1 MSDEFP
7 NVYPYSCEEARSQN
21 QLSLWRES
29 HRENIACKNAIEE
42 AIRRNFDG
50 MHLESDCA
58 QNVINQYGFNRV
70 QWVLANTVQQ
80 KDWDGRFSRDNKAW
94 AKSVFIPPDK
104 NRLTDHNL
112 EYVVESHPAV
122 LDGFVNQYRRAYQ
135 AQELSGPA
143 QCEPQQSG
151 GMGGMKLE

>member
-50 MHLESDCA
+50 MHLKSDCA
-58 QNVINQYGFNRV
+58 QSVINQYGFTSSGCW
-70 QWVLANTVQQ
+70 QTPYSKKIGTGAFPATTKPGQ
-80 KDWDGRFSRDNKAW
+80 KACLFRPTRIVSPITIWSM
-94 AKSVFIPPDK
+94 S
-104 NRLTDHNL
+104 
-112 EYVVESHPAV
+112 
-122 LDGFVNQYRRAYQ
+122 
-135 AQELSGPA
+135 
-143 QCEPQQSG
+143 
-151 GMGGMKLE
+151 